1 MIGTNWKNEGQNSG
15 TEYSLSPKEE
25 YLGNVPIGQ
34 WVHEQEQGGL
44 KPPPCNPVTMSP
56 DIDYARK
63 KKEDKKWKH
72 IKKE

>member
-1 MIGTNWKNEGQNSG
+1 MSLTFEGQNSG

-44 KPPPCNPVTMSP
+44 KPPPL
-56 DIDYARK
+56 
-63 KKEDKKWKH
+63 
-72 IKKE
+72 

>member
-1 MIGTNWKNEGQNSG
+1 MIFRDKNRDKLENFSKMSLTFEGQNSG

-44 KPPPCNPVTMSP
+44 KPPPL
-56 DIDYARK
+56 
-63 KKEDKKWKH
+63 
-72 IKKE
+72 